1 MYPEAELELESRS
14 VAHQSGGLPQKVS
27 GIRRKDMPFVVPLPY
42 VRAYTSANYLVLA
55 MPERYK
61 EPHYTDKE
69 TGGSRSDPSDD
80 KAHALFSAHCQPVQ
94 PSSDPLSEAVRQPE
108 SIILSLNHV
117 L

>member
-69 TGGSRSDPSDD
+69 TGSREVKKPMRGGGMLMAQLIKHLPSAQVMISQSWD
-80 KAHALFSAHCQPVQ
+80 
-94 PSSDPLSEAVRQPE
+94 
-108 SIILSLNHV
+108 
-117 L
+117 